1 MSGGT
6 QDNTKKKSKAEKKME
21 EKKLEELTPQ
31 KKMEELASEM
41 PGGTQDNTKKKS
53 KAERDFD
60 PKKKMEELASELA
73 KINKELDKTRDG
85 GKKRGS
91 KEIESGGLTAILDSL
106 TRAVEHVKTILE
118 KGSEDNC
125 PRVKELEAKTRSLED
140 SSDSHQQRS
149 MRGKFLVSSLKE
161 NNVILSE
168 DKLKGEGKSLP
179 KYVVE
184 LLFRK
189 LGVRAKEE
197 EIVSCHHT
205 NSGMLIFRLADFK
218 PGSTFQQVVNAI
230 KNGAGKD
237 VHDLFVNFALTP
249 RRAALLY
256 EVRQLKRAKKISKF
270 HTDFDGTITVVQ
282 NDGTKMKITN
292 YVEKTNQMGAGGS
305 KIGAGGS
312 YLGKTMTKE
321 ELLARF
327 TA

>member
-1 MSGGT
+1 MS
-6 QDNTKKKSKAEKKME
+6 
-21 EKKLEELTPQ
+21 
-31 KKMEELASEM
+31 
-41 PGGTQDNTKKKS
+41 GGTQDNTKKKS

-85 GKKRGS
+85 GKKRGT

-106 TRAVEHVKTILE
+106 TRAVEHVKTMLE

-140 SSDSHQQRS
+140 SSDAHHQRS
-149 MRGKFLVSSLKE
+149 MRGKFLISSLKE
-161 NNVILSE
+161 KNVILSE

-189 LGVRAKEE
+189 LGIRAKE

-205 NSGMLIFRLADFK
+205 KSGMLIFRLGDFK
-218 PGSTFQQVVNAI
+218 PGSTFQQVVTSI

-237 VHDLFVNFALTP
+237 VDDLFVNFALTP

-256 EVRQLKRAKKISKF
+256 EVRHLKKTKKISKF
-270 HTDFDGTITVVQ
+270 HTDFDGTITVVH
-282 NDGTKMKITN
+282 NDGTKMRITN
-292 YVEKTNQMGAGGS
+292 YVEKND

-312 YLGKTMTKE
+312 NLGKTMTKE

-327 TA
+327 TV

>member
-1 MSGGT
+1 MS
-6 QDNTKKKSKAEKKME
+6 
-21 EKKLEELTPQ
+21 
-31 KKMEELASEM
+31 
-41 PGGTQDNTKKKS
+41 GGTQDNTKKKS

-85 GKKRGS
+85 GKKRGT

-106 TRAVEHVKTILE
+106 TRAVEHVKTMLE

-140 SSDSHQQRS
+140 SSDSHLQRS
-149 MRGKFLVSSLKE
+149 MRGKFLISSLKE
-161 NNVILSE
+161 KNVILSE

-189 LGVRAKEE
+189 LGIRAKEE

-205 NSGMLIFRLADFK
+205 KSGMLIFRLGDFK
-218 PGSTFQQVVNAI
+218 PGSTFQQVVTSI

-237 VHDLFVNFALTP
+237 VDDLFVNFALTP

-256 EVRQLKRAKKISKF
+256 EVRHLKKTKKISKF
-270 HTDFDGTITVVQ
+270 HTDFDGTITVVH
-282 NDGTKMKITN
+282 NDGTKMRITN
-292 YVEKTNQMGAGGS
+292 YVEKND

-312 YLGKTMTKE
+312 SLGKTMTKE
-321 ELLARF
+321 ELLVRF
-327 TA
+327 TV